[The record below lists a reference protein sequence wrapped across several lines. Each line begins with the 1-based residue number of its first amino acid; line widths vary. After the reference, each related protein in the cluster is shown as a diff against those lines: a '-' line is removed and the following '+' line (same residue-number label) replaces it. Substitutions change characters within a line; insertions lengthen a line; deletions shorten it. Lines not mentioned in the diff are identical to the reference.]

1 MLHWTD
7 DLQTIAERSAEVGNT
22 WGRRR
27 VWDSVLHGVA
37 GVAVVASLLQ
47 GVNVKTSGLLSLL

>member
-37 GVAVVASLLQ
+37 VVAVVASLL
-47 GVNVKTSGLLSLL
+47 